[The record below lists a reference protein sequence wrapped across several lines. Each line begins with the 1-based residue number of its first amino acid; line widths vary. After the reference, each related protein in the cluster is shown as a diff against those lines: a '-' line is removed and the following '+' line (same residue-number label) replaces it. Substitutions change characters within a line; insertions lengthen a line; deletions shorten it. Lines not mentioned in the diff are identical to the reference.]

1 MIASKAL
8 SQRLPRCSPKGK
20 RNVRGVRA
28 HAPPDDTCDRTDGMY
43 EWGTAGAAGHQHTT
57 PGQQSDGD
65 QEAEQLLQ
73 GRWHDRKQAVLA
85 VQQFATAQGKQAKV
99 DTAQNGGSNVTLRCS
114 SRLGNKGVLVSARY
128 GFALWLES
136 TIQLNL

>member
-1 MIASKAL
+1 
-8 SQRLPRCSPKGK
+8 
-20 RNVRGVRA
+20 
-28 HAPPDDTCDRTDGMY
+28 MY

-57 PGQQSDGD
+57 PGQQPDGD

-136 TIQLNL
+136 TIQLNLWLRRLPICAVGAGRRCARAVRLQGPVG